1 MKTKTKFGP
10 IYALASNGKIKMWQA
25 IIRPTDRG
33 AYITYKYGYEDGQQ
47 QTQMREV
54 FEGKNLGKKNETTAF
69 DQASKDAESK
79 YNKKCDAG
87 YQEDKDELTTPIL
100 PMLAHPYSKRK
111 HNIVWPCFTQPKI
124 DGVRCTFTIKND
136 EVVMFTRKG
145 KQFTSMPHIINDIQ
159 VLYENITQLNYSTS
173 GLYLDGEMYS
183 DTLTFQ
189 ELAGALRRHKN
200 TDETLSQIYLG
211 VFDIFY
217 LSKDRAYDFEFRT
230 ALLDQFFEGYKNNSI
245 KLIDTEMA
253 TDEAMVHKQHQEHIE
268 AGYEGIMLRN
278 SKGAYKLN
286 HRSADLQKLKM
297 FQDEEF
303 EIIDFADGV
312 GVEEGCVIWGC
323 LTKDNKGFAV
333 RPKGTHAER
342 KELFKHGHDYVGK
355 QLTVRYQEL
364 TDDGKPRFPVGISI
378 RDYE

>member
-10 IYALASNGKIKMWQA
+10 IYALASNGKIKIWQA

-33 AYITYKYGYEDGQQ
+33 AYITYKYGYDDGQQ

-69 DQASKDAESK
+69 EQACKDAESK

-87 YQEDKDELTTPIL
+87 YQADKDGLTVPIL
-100 PMLAHPYSKRK
+100 PMLAHSYSKRG
-111 HNIVWPCFTQPKI
+111 HNINWPCYIQPKI
-124 DGVRCTFTIKND
+124 DGIRCTFTMKND
-136 EVVMFTRKG
+136 VITMFTRKG
-145 KQFTSMPHIINDIQ
+145 KEFTPLPHLDGAIRL
-159 VLYENITQLNYSTS
+159 LYENVQSNHFSTED
-173 GLYLDGEMYS
+173 LYFDGEMYS

-189 ELAGALRRHKN
+189 ELAGTLRRHKN
-200 TDETLSQIYLG
+200 TDETLNQIYLV

-217 LSKDRAYDFEFRT
+217 LSKDRAYDFGFRT
-230 ALLDQFFEGYKNNSI
+230 ALLDQFFESYTSSYI
-245 KLIDTEMA
+245 KLIETEQV
-253 TDEAMVHKQHQEHIE
+253 TDEAMVHEQHQEYIE

-278 SKGAYKLN
+278 ALGAYKLN
-286 HRSADLQKLKM
+286 QRSADLQKLKM

-303 EIIDFADGV
+303 EIVGFKEGE
-312 GVEEGCVIWGC
+312 GVEEGCVVWQCTTGAY
-323 LTKDNKGFAV
+323 TFWV
-333 RPKGTHAER
+333 RPRGTQEIR
-342 KELFKHGHDYVGK
+342 KELFKHGYDYIGK
-355 QLTVRYQEL
+355 KLTVRYQEL